1 MGAKKKTDVMENTDQ
16 IKIVADPTAQ
26 AVSDT
31 PTAAGEA
38 ADESQGETAAETT
51 DKAEAKKK
59 PSRVRSHKYAAV
71 RAKVDKT
78 KKYDALAAMELL
90 KKLSYT
96 KFDGTVTAH
105 LVVKEAG
112 VSAAVTFPHS
122 TGKSVRV
129 AIASDDVLKEIE
141 AGTINFDIL
150 VASPE
155 WMGKL
160 ARFAPVLGPKGLMP
174 NPKNGTITKDPKA
187 AKAKLEVGTITVK
200 TEKKAPLMHVRIGK
214 VSMEAKQLAANMET
228 LMKSV
233 GTKLESASVAA
244 SMSPGIKVALIE
256 AA

>member
-1 MGAKKKTDVMENTDQ
+1 MGAKKKTEVMESNDQ
-16 IKIVADPTAQ
+16 IKIVADPTAT
-26 AVSDT
+26 AASDAT
-31 PTAAGEA
+31 VAGEA
-38 ADESQGETAAETT
+38 ADGSQSETAAEPE
-51 DKAEAKKK
+51 KAVKKK
-59 PSRVRSHKYAAV
+59 VSRVRSKKYAAV

-78 KKYDALAAMELL
+78 KKYDSLTAMELL

-129 AIASDDVLKEIE
+129 AIASDEVLKEIE

-174 NPKNGTITKDPKA
+174 NPKNGTITKDPNA
-187 AKAKLEVGTITVK
+187 AKAKLEAGTITVK

-214 VSMEAKQLAANMET
+214 VSMEAKQLAANMDT
-228 LMKSV
+228 LIKAV
-233 GTKLESASVAA
+233 GTKLESAAVAS
-244 SMSPGIKVALIE
+244 SMSPGIKVAFVTE
-256 AA
+256 